1 MGRPSF
7 AQRRE
12 LAGENTATVAP
23 HGVWWS
29 TKMVGETWP
38 MPSSDTRPRQA
49 PSIVGTSHAEEAG
62 IFLSVGFGI
71 QIQHQRAN

>member
-12 LAGENTATVAP
+12 LAGENGATVAP

-29 TKMVGETWP
+29 TKMVGETWT
-38 MPSSDTRPRQA
+38 MANSHTRPRQA
-49 PSIVGTSHAEEAG
+49 LSIVVTSHAEVAG
-62 IFLSVGFGI
+62 IFHSVDFGI
-71 QIQHQRAN
+71 PTQHQRAS